1 MKLKK
6 AYLQSFG
13 KFVDTQISFSP
24 NLNLIYGENESGKST
39 LGKFIFY
46 MLYGQKKYGVKK
58 RIYLPDHKRYL
69 PWGSPLYQG
78 ILQYSLGENVY
89 RIERNFHSD
98 FEKIKIFYENTG
110 QEITNSFHY
119 DARKELQI
127 LIEQIGLNEKYFK
140 NTIYVGQNE
149 MVGLLHKNK
158 DCVLEELLGK
168 TIYGVDGEQG
178 EKTIREII
186 KGLEKRKKE
195 IGTKNSKN
203 KPIGSSY
210 SVLREKLQTKYELE
224 RKLHFYNEYRQSL
237 IEISQQ
243 LGVIRE
249 EKERLEAQKNYLNK
263 KIIKNKIHTIEKL
276 LEEKQELESYIEKN
290 FCNIVKEISLEEFY
304 KQKKIIYKNEK
315 SLLLF
320 TILMAGIVAILTT
333 VIFISGTIWFF
344 PLLMVFIFFFI
355 WGILKWKNTLKE
367 EEQLFY
373 QIEKANQYQDA
384 LNELQRLGDRIENQI
399 YPHSLQE
406 LRDKYSLLEE
416 KEAEV
421 VFNGKLSD
429 IENSLEELNNKEH
442 KLIHEKTLYK
452 IKIQEQNWNPSEL
465 EEVERDIS
473 QLEKTIEDLEESTQA
488 IDVAISTFEMLE
500 KDERLKW
507 LPQIIKKTEENIY
520 KITKKY
526 HTIKIDDQY
535 QIKTLDP
542 KTQKLIPIEQL
553 SQGTFNQFY
562 FSIRLSLI
570 QVLSP
575 QTIYFPI
582 ILDEPFIHFDNKR
595 FEESMDLLMD
605 LSAMHQVIIFTSQ
618 EREKKYLDQNHYQ
631 YHYIEL

>member
-24 NLNLIYGENESGKST
+24 NLNIIYGENESGKST

-58 RIYLPDHKRYL
+58 RIYLPDHKQYL
-69 PWGSPLYQG
+69 PWNSSLYQG

-98 FEKIKIFYENTG
+98 FEEIKIFHENTG

-119 DARKELQI
+119 DARKELQV
-127 LIEQIGLNEKYFK
+127 LIEQIGLNEKHFK
-140 NTIYVGQNE
+140 NTIYVEQNE
-149 MVGLLHKNK
+149 MVGLLYKNK
-158 DCVLEELLGK
+158 DCILEELLGK
-168 TIYGVDGEQG
+168 TIYGLDEGQG

-186 KGLEKRKKE
+186 KGLEKKKRE
-195 IGTKNSKN
+195 IGTKNNKN
-203 KPIGSSY
+203 KPLGSSY
-210 SVLREKLQTKYELE
+210 GVLREKLQKKYELV
-224 RKLHFYNEYRQSL
+224 RKMHLYNEYQQFL

-243 LGVIRE
+243 LDVIRE

-263 KIIKNKIHTIEKL
+263 ETIKNKIHTIEKL
-276 LEEKQELESYIEKN
+276 LEEKQELKNYIEEN
-290 FCNIVKEISLEEFY
+290 FSKTVKEVSLEEFY
-304 KQKKIIYKNEK
+304 KQKKEIYKNEK
-315 SLLLF
+315 SLLF
-320 TILMAGIVAILTT
+320 FSILMAGITAILIIW
-333 VIFISGTIWFF
+333 IFISSTIWLFS
-344 PLLMVFIFFFI
+344 LLIVFIFFFI
-355 WGILKWKNTLKE
+355 WGILKWKNILKK

-384 LNELQRLGDRIENQI
+384 LNELRRLEDKIENQI

-406 LRDKYSLLEE
+406 WKDKYSLLER
-416 KEAEV
+416 KGVGVA
-421 VFNGKLSD
+421 FNGKLSD
-429 IENSLEELNNKEH
+429 IENSLEELNNRED
-442 KLIHEKTLYK
+442 KLIHEKTLYELK
-452 IKIQEQNWNPSEL
+452 IREENWDPSEL
-465 EEVERDIS
+465 EKIEREIS
-473 QLEKTIEDLEESTQA
+473 QLEKTIEDLEENIQA
-488 IDVAISTFEMLE
+488 IGIAISTFEMLE
-500 KDERLKW
+500 KDERSKW
-507 LPQIIKKTEENIY
+507 FPQIIQRIEENIY

-562 FSIRLSLI
+562 FAIRLSLI

-575 QTIYFPI
+575 QPIYFPI
-582 ILDEPFIHFDNKR
+582 ILDEPFIYFDNKR
-595 FEESMDLLMD
+595 FEESMDLLID
-605 LSAMHQVIIFTSQ
+605 LSKLHQVIIFTSQ

-631 YHYIEL
+631 YHSIEL